1 MSGYIA
7 QIRERTEAKE
17 LRLAGDLAMTRSQ
30 WVLRGGIYRGTIS
43 EAAQAGY
50 YTIRACENMGKPVS
64 EEERRAAKDFAMFKS
79 CYAHH
84 CIKVGDKKV
93 RPCLPVFYR
102 VK

>member
-1 MSGYIA
+1 MSEYIA

-30 WVLRGGIYRGTIS
+30 WVLRGGICRGTIS

-50 YTIRACENMGKPVS
+50 YMMRACENMCKPVLG
-64 EEERRAAKDFAMFKS
+64 EERRAAKSFAVFKS
-79 CYAHH
+79 CYAHN

-102 VK
+102 EK